1 MLFLYVIYIYMLC
14 MLAVLSSVI
23 LNMLPFIA
31 DLFFSANKS
40 LHFLLWITFFI
51 FRCANG
57 DGTTIISNDDE
68 AFFLYAV
75 DRIIKLVG

>member
-40 LHFLLWITFFI
+40 LHFYSESLFLFFDVQTVMELL
-51 FRCANG
+51 
-57 DGTTIISNDDE
+57 
-68 AFFLYAV
+68 
-75 DRIIKLVG
+75 